1 MNSAEE
7 GGNLIM
13 VKFLLKWLVNGAIVV
28 SSLMY
33 YSNTTFWAA
42 AIAATVLTIIA
53 YLVGDQFL
61 LRATNN
67 LIATVCDFLLAFV
80 YLGALSYVFDW
91 QLSWGE
97 AFFIAFLIGVAEW
110 VLHRFVFNE
119 EFRVVR

>member
-1 MNSAEE
+1 MIK
-7 GGNLIM
+7 L
-13 VKFLLKWLVNGAIVV
+13 LLKWLVNGAIVV

-33 YSNTTFWAA
+33 YSTTTFVNA

-53 YLVGDQFL
+53 YFVGDQFL
-61 LRATNN
+61 LRRTNN
-67 LIATVCDFLLAFV
+67 LIATVCDFLLAVV

-97 AFFIAFLIGVAEW
+97 AFYIAFLVGVAEW

-119 EFRVVR
+119 ELSVVK